1 MVVTVAIFAVVVAGY
16 LFVIARVWQGRS
28 EYDPS
33 APPAWWPFSL
43 PLWRGVARAFP
54 VQGACVLLLIGGGIG
69 ADLAGKESS
78 GYDVGMTIG
87 LAGLLGLVLLAL
99 PITFFNRPRFLVL
112 PHQRDDPGV
121 LAEWR
126 RARHA
131 GR

>member
-1 MVVTVAIFAVVVAGY
+1 MIVLAIVVLAGIAGLYAVAIK
-16 LFVIARVWQGRS
+16 RVWQGTS
-28 EYDPS
+28 EFDPS
-33 APPAWWPFSL
+33 DPPGWWPFSL

-87 LAGLLGLVLLAL
+87 LAGLLGLFLLAL
-99 PITFFNRPRFLVL
+99 PITFFNRPRFLVP
-112 PHQRDDPGV
+112 PHQRDEPGT

-126 RARHA
+126 QAR
-131 GR
+131 R